1 MKLLMENWRTFLNEK
16 LMLKPGENGWDKYLQ
31 LVGQA
36 YMDAPDEQPEAVA
49 SYEALAEWV
58 NKFFERIVGV
68 VDVEFVDHHP
78 YKSSK
83 EMIQRVR
90 DEGVLLISTADAE
103 HPIFDAETNAKFR
116 TVHDFGGHVQRKVPF
131 SYTGEL
137 KAYNAHVKMIPPAAV
152 PAMFSEV
159 VGQISCFYL
168 NGKSNCPQKMVILD
182 DFDHVNVGVVKG
194 YNIIDKELVKD
205 ETPERE

>member
-1 MKLLMENWRTFLNEK
+1 
-16 LMLKPGENGWDKYLQ
+16 MLKPGENGWDKYLQ

-36 YMDAPDEQPEAVA
+36 YMDAPFEQPEAVA
-49 SYEALAEWV
+49 SYEALGEWV

-68 VDVEFVDHHP
+68 VDVEFVDYHP
-78 YKSSK
+78 YKSAK
-83 EMIQRVR
+83 EMIQRVK

-131 SYTGEL
+131 SFTGEL
-137 KAYNAHVKMIPPAAV
+137 KAYNAHVKMIPPSAV

-168 NGKSNCPQKMVILD
+168 NGKTNCPQKMVILD
-182 DFDHVNVGVVKG
+182 DFDHVNLGVVRG
-194 YNIIDKELVKD
+194 YNIVDKELIKD
-205 ETPERE
+205 E

>member
-1 MKLLMENWRTFLNEK
+1 MKLLMENWRNFLNEK
-16 LMLKPGENGWDKYLQ
+16 LVLKPGENGWNKYMQ

-36 YMDAPDEQPEAVA
+36 YMDAPTIQPEAVA
-49 SYEALAEWV
+49 SYEALGQWV

-68 VDVEFVDHHP
+68 VDVKFVDYHP

-83 EMIQRVR
+83 EMIQRVK
-90 DEGVLLISTADAE
+90 DEGVLLISTADAD

-131 SYTGEL
+131 SYTGEI
-137 KAYNAHVKMIPPAAV
+137 KAYNAHIKMIPPEAI
-152 PAMFSEV
+152 PAMFTEV

-168 NGKSNCPQKMVILD
+168 NDKVNCPQKVVILD
-182 DFDHVNVGVVKG
+182 DFDPINIGAVKG
-194 YNIIDKELVKD
+194 YKIVDKQLVKD
-205 ETPERE
+205 EASEEK

>member
-1 MKLLMENWRTFLNEK
+1 MKLLMENWRNFLNEK
-16 LMLKPGENGWDKYLQ
+16 LVLKPGENGWNKYMQ

-36 YMDAPDEQPEAVA
+36 YMDAPMEEEAAIA
-49 SYEALAEWV
+49 SYKALAEWV

-68 VDVEFVDHHP
+68 VDVKFVDYHP

-83 EMIQRVR
+83 EMIQRVK

-116 TVHDFGGHVQRKVPF
+116 TVHDFGGHVQRGVPF

-152 PAMFSEV
+152 PAMFTEV

-168 NGKSNCPQKMVILD
+168 NGKVNCPQKMVVLD
-182 DFDHVNVGVVKG
+182 DFDPVNLGVVKG
-194 YNIIDKELVKD
+194 YKIVDKELVKD

>member
-1 MKLLMENWRTFLNEK
+1 MKLLFENWRRYVNEK

-49 SYEALAEWV
+49 SYEALGEWV
-58 NKFFERIVGV
+58 NKFFESIVGF
-68 VDVEFVDHHP
+68 VDVEFVDYHP
-78 YKSSK
+78 YKSAK
-83 EMIQRVR
+83 EMIQRVK

-103 HPIFDAETNAKFR
+103 HQIFDAETYSKFR
-116 TVHDFGGHVQRKVPF
+116 TVHYFGGHVQRKVPF

-137 KAYNAHVKMIPPAAV
+137 KAYNAHIKMIPPDAA

-168 NGKSNCPQKMVILD
+168 NEKTNCPQKMVILD
-182 DFDHVNVGVVKG
+182 DFDHVNLGVVRG
-194 YNIIDKELVKD
+194 YNIVDKELIKD
-205 ETPERE
+205 ETP